1 MLKLVCDVVE
11 FMHEDERMGGNDMS
25 LKKPKL
31 GGGVTGLLL
40 EGTSRWGDYLRK
52 RVYALFSLVIWD
64 ALKSADHDGLST
76 FQGENFK
83 P

>member
-31 GGGVTGLLL
+31 GGGGDWPAFGGHKPLRRLLKEACL
-40 EGTSRWGDYLRK
+40 CAVLSCDLRC
-52 RVYALFSLVIWD
+52 VEIC
-64 ALKSADHDGLST
+64 
-76 FQGENFK
+76 
-83 P
+83 

>member
-40 EGTSRWGDYLRK
+40 EGTSR
-52 RVYALFSLVIWD
+52 
-64 ALKSADHDGLST
+64 
-76 FQGENFK
+76 
-83 P
+83 